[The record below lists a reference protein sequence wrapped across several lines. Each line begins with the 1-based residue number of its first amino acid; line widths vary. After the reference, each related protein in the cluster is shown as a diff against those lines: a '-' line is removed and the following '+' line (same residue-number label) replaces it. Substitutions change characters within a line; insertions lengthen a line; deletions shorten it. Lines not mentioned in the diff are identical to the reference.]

1 MKTLA
6 IISRKGGT
14 GKTTLAVHLAVE
26 AVRAGHT
33 VALIDLDPQASAC
46 EWRDIRTEQWQGDS
60 SKEAPTV
67 VSVHSSRLASV
78 LHTAKHNG
86 VTLAILD
93 TSPKVEDIALDA
105 AKSADFAIVP
115 CRAAVLDLRAIE
127 PTINVGKMAK
137 CPMSIVFNAVRPR
150 SAMLFR
156 AKRAVKVYG
165 VDVSPCV
172 VSNRVTFEYALVD
185 GLVAQEYEPKGK
197 ASIEIESLYRYISKQ
212 MEASHGTTSK

>member
-26 AVRAGHT
+26 AVRAGQS

-46 EWRDIRTEQWQGDS
+46 EWRDIRTEQWSEDRE
-60 SKEAPTV
+60 KEVPAV
-67 VSVHSSRLASV
+67 VSVHSARLASV
-78 LHTAKHNG
+78 LQTAEENG
-86 VTLAILD
+86 VTFAILD

-105 AKSADFAIVP
+105 AKVADFAIVP
-115 CRAAVLDLRAIE
+115 CRPAVLDLRAIE

-150 SAMLFR
+150 SSMIFR
-156 AKRAVKVYG
+156 AKRAVQVYG
-165 VDVSPCV
+165 VDVSPCIV
-172 VSNRVTFEYALVD
+172 GDRVTFSHALVD
-185 GLVAQEYEPKGK
+185 GLVAQEYDAKGK
-197 ASIEIESLYRYISKQ
+197 ASIEIQALYRYISKR
-212 MEASHGTTSK
+212 MEGQHATT